1 MSSRRSGGFSL
12 VELVLGL
19 VVFAAISA
27 SFYAVLVQIGA
38 RSADPVIQTQAI
50 YIARAYLDEA
60 LLRNPAGASEACGLP
75 RDQWQNIATY
85 GACIV
90 NQPPTDGQGTPLAAL
105 GDYAVSVSVEGAV
118 LGGQALTRVDV
129 AVTHANA
136 PINLQ
141 LTGYR
146 GN

>member
-60 LLRNPAGASEACGLP
+60 LLRDPSGSGCEAGSS
-75 RDQWQNIATY
+75 RDAWTTIQAYN
-85 GACIV
+85 CI
-90 NQPPTDGQGTPLAAL
+90 NDEIPQDGQGNTLDGL
-105 GDYAVSVSVEGAV
+105 GDYRVSVTVEPTV
-118 LGGQALTRVDV
+118 LGDQTLTQVEV
-129 AVTHANA
+129 TVTHPAA
-136 PINLQ
+136 SAT

-146 GN
+146 GP

>member
-1 MSSRRSGGFSL
+1 MCIKPVRGFTL

-27 SFYAVLVQIGA
+27 SFYAVLVRIGA
-38 RSADPVIQTQAI
+38 SSADPVVQTQAI

-60 LLRNPAGASEACGLP
+60 LLRAPGGGCQGPP
-75 RDQWQNIATY
+75 RDEWIGIGAYGCINDEAPTTPQNLPI
-85 GACIV
+85 
-90 NQPPTDGQGTPLAAL
+90 PDLS
-105 GDYAVSVSVEGAV
+105 DYSVSVAV
-118 LGGQALTRVDV
+118 APVTLGGTNLTQVDV
-129 AVTHANA
+129 TVTHSNA

>member
-1 MSSRRSGGFSL
+1 MSSRPLIKHAGGFSL

-27 SFYAVLVQIGA
+27 SFYAVLVQVGA

-60 LLRNPAGASEACGLP
+60 LLRDPSGSGCEAGS
-75 RDQWQNIATY
+75 RDTWTTIQAY
-85 GACIV
+85 GCISDEV
-90 NQPPTDGQGTPLAAL
+90 PQDGQGNTLVGL
-105 GDYAVSVSVEGAV
+105 GDYRVSMTVGPAV
-118 LGGQALTRVDV
+118 LGGQALTQVDV
-129 AVTHANA
+129 TVTHPAA
-136 PINLQ
+136 SAT

-146 GN
+146 GP